1 MGLALSW
8 PIREYL
14 LGQDSKFTRNDADY
28 NNTAAE
34 EELGLMEE
42 APGSVELEN
51 PGEAENTDKDKPKP
65 TSFLPL
71 KRIFTSLFILTLLS
85 YSLQEMHITSYN
97 TLWSIFLS
105 DPIHN
110 SSERVLPFHFGGG
123 VGMKPS
129 ELSLSVSLTGIVG
142 LPFQLIAYPRVSQR
156 LGTLKMWRT
165 SLRGY
170 PLLYFVVPFIALAS
184 APSKDG
190 HHGVAVWVFIIVVQV
205 FQVIISSFAIPAQ
218 LVLTNA

>member
-1 MGLALSW
+1 MNETS
-8 PIREYL
+8 E
-14 LGQDSKFTRNDADY
+14 TV
-28 NNTAAE
+28 E
-34 EELGLMEE
+34 
-42 APGSVELEN
+42 PGSPVETQNE
-51 PGEAENTDKDKPKP
+51 DKEKPKP
-65 TSFLPL
+65 TAILPL
-71 KRIFTSLFILTLLS
+71 RRMFTSLFILTLLS

-105 DPIHN
+105 DPIH
-110 SSERVLPFHFGGG
+110 SSNERVLPFHFGGG
-123 VGMKPS
+123 AGMKPS
-129 ELSLSVSLTGIVG
+129 ELSLSVSITGIVG
-142 LPFQLIAYPRVSQR
+142 LPVQLIAYPRVSQR

-184 APSKDG
+184 VPSKDG
-190 HHGVAVWVFIIVVQV
+190 HHGVVVWVFIIIVQV